1 VIAFLKS
8 LLARLTGRKPAA
20 AASATSPSSETAE
33 ARVEPRGPA
42 PRGIADSV
50 ESDPTSGRRRA
61 ALLDGR
67 ACAAAKL
74 IAAEEILLEEIDR
87 RIETGEFHLPQ
98 LPSKSA
104 TIISL
109 ANDPRSEMKELTK
122 LISTDPVLSGELVRT
137 ANSAMY
143 AGHEPVRSIQA
154 GVMRIGTRAL
164 RTIVLSVSMRG
175 IRLTSKS
182 LASYGEY
189 VWGQTQSVSR
199 IAWSIGPQAGFEQET
214 AFLLAMLHD
223 VGKLP
228 LLSMLDDVS
237 RGGRTVSRALI
248 GKVFQRFHERVGR
261 ALADRWQMG
270 DELVSVAGCHHD
282 FEKNEEY
289 PKSAALV
296 SLAHKLDLYQSL
308 SDDRGFEALLRC
320 KEMDI
325 LGIEYDSRHEI
336 LATAR
341 HAYSTPDIAEASRE
355 QAA

>member
-1 VIAFLKS
+1 VIAFIKS
-8 LLARLTGRKPAA
+8 LFARLFGGGQPQARAA
-20 AASATSPSSETAE
+20 SPSSAGGE
-33 ARVEPRGPA
+33 RDFPRGSA
-42 PRGIADSV
+42 PRVQIDGPEKDGG
-50 ESDPTSGRRRA
+50 TGRRRA

-74 IAAEEILLEEIDR
+74 IAAEELLLEEIDR
-87 RIETGEFHLPQ
+87 RIQTGEFHLPQ

-109 ANDPRSEMKELTK
+109 ANDPRSEIKDLTK

-143 AGHEPVRSIQA
+143 AGLEPVRSIQS

-189 VWGQTQSVSR
+189 VWSQTQSVSR

-214 AFLLAMLHD
+214 AYLLAMLHD

-248 GKVFQRFHERVGR
+248 GKVFQRFHERVGH
-261 ALADRWQMG
+261 ALAERWQMG
-270 DELVSVAGCHHD
+270 DELISVAGCHHD
-282 FEKNEEY
+282 FAANEEF
-289 PKSAALV
+289 PRSAALV

-308 SDDRGFEALLRC
+308 KDDRGFDALLRC
-320 KEMDI
+320 DEMGV
-325 LGIEYDSRHEI
+325 LGVPEEMRREI
-336 LATAR
+336 LETAR
-341 HAYSTPDIAEASRE
+341 NAYSSPDIADDTQN